1 MPAWK
6 YWSGYRL
13 GKITYWHTKKAKI
26 MTYTGIQ
33 KKKKAEKDTHKMPAT
48 LGHIFINTDQWF

>member
-1 MPAWK
+1 
-6 YWSGYRL
+6 
-13 GKITYWHTKKAKI
+13 